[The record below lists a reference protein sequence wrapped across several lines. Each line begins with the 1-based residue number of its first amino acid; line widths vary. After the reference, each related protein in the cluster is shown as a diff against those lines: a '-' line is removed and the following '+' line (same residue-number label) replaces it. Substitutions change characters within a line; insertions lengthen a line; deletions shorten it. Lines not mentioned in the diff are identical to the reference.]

1 MRRYLTV
8 LILAVLAPAFLCKGQ
23 VIDFDTMKKYMT
35 VNVSFS
41 LEDRKD
47 KTPISFAS
55 VYLIPDGDTTITHFA
70 LSDAQGNV
78 KFCDVIAGKYQLN
91 AEMIGYHPFRRNSI
105 SIGMM
110 SIWVRSGWRSIM
122 KSSMLRLSLQ

>member
-8 LILAVLAPAFLCKGQ
+8 LLLAVLAPAFLCKGQ
-23 VIDFDTMKKYMT
+23 VLDFDTMNKYMT
-35 VNVSFS
+35 VNIS
-41 LEDRKD
+41 LSLADRKD

-78 KFCDVIAGKYQLN
+78 IFRDVIAGKYHLDIHYQ
-91 AEMIGYHPFRRNSI
+91 ADRRGI
-105 SIGMM
+105 
-110 SIWVRSGWRSIM
+110 R
-122 KSSMLRLSLQ
+122 